1 MLKKNENV
9 NDLNKMELSKQMM
22 QQFLNRPVTIKPVIP
37 VGSHRAV
44 FNGFAT
50 KEFRE
55 TVGFEIKLHI
65 NGIDYSYDMPFS
77 ASSENA
83 EKQMRIYESIIRD
96 IGRQFGLYGDVY
108 IDTLNEHVG
117 TEIDLHVRLKDG
129 RRYTNFYKAKEVEPE
144 TETEMIQF

>member
-1 MLKKNENV
+1 MLKKENL
-9 NDLNKMELSKQMM
+9 DKMEMSRKLMEQFM
-22 QQFLNRPVTIKPVIP
+22 QRPVTIKPIIP

-44 FNGFAT
+44 FNGFVT
-50 KEFRE
+50 KTFRE

-77 ASSENA
+77 ASAENA
-83 EKQMRIYESIIRD
+83 EKQLKIYESIIRD

-108 IDTLNEHVG
+108 IDTLNEHIG
-117 TEIDLHVRLKDG
+117 KEIDLHVVVKDG

-144 TETEMIQF
+144 TEIVQF

>member
-1 MLKKNENV
+1 MLQKEKG
-9 NDLNKMELSKQMM
+9 NDLNKLEESKKLL
-22 QQFLNRPVTIKPVIP
+22 QQFLSRPVTIKPIIP

-50 KEFRE
+50 KTFRE

-117 TEIDLHVRLKDG
+117 REIDLHVVVKDG
-129 RRYTNFYKAKEVEPE
+129 RRYTNFYKAKEVES
-144 TETEMIQF
+144 ETEMIQF

>member
-1 MLKKNENV
+1 MLKKEN
-9 NDLNKMELSKQMM
+9 LNKRELSKQLME
-22 QQFLNRPVTIKPVIP
+22 QFMSSPVTIKPIIP

-44 FNGFAT
+44 FNGFVP

-55 TVGFEIKLHI
+55 SVGFEIKLHI
-65 NGIDYSYDMPFS
+65 NGIDYSHPMPFS
-77 ASSENA
+77 ASGENA
-83 EKQMRIYESIIRD
+83 ERQMEIYGNIIKD

-117 TEIDLHVRLKDG
+117 KEIDLHVVVKDG

-144 TETEMIQF
+144 TEMVQF

>member
-1 MLKKNENV
+1 MLKKENPGR
-9 NDLNKMELSKQMM
+9 MEESRKLLEQFLSK
-22 QQFLNRPVTIKPVIP
+22 PVTIKPIIP

-44 FNGFAT
+44 FNGFVT

-108 IDTLNEHVG
+108 IDTLNEHAG
-117 TEIDLHVRLKDG
+117 KEIDLHVVVKDG
-129 RRYTNFYKAKEVEPE
+129 RRFTNFYKAKEVEPE
-144 TETEMIQF
+144 TEIVQF

>member
-1 MLKKNENV
+1 MLKKENGK
-9 NDLNKMELSKQMM
+9 DLNRMEASKKLME
-22 QQFLNRPVTIKPVIP
+22 QFMSRPVTIKPIIP

-44 FNGFAT
+44 FNGFVT

-55 TVGFEIKLHI
+55 TVGFEIKLQI

-83 EKQMRIYESIIRD
+83 EKQMRIYEGIIRD

-108 IDTLNEHVG
+108 IDTLNEHIG
-117 TEIDLHVRLKDG
+117 TEIDLHVVVKDG

-144 TETEMIQF
+144 TETEMVQF

>member
-1 MLKKNENV
+1 MLRKENP
-9 NDLNKMELSKQMM
+9 NKMEESKKLL
-22 QQFLNRPVTIKPVIP
+22 QQFMSRPVTIKPIIP

-44 FNGFAT
+44 FNGFVT

-108 IDTLNEHVG
+108 IDTLNEHAG
-117 TEIDLHVRLKDG
+117 KEIDLHVVVKDG
-129 RRYTNFYKAKEVEPE
+129 RRFTNFYKAKEVEPE
-144 TETEMIQF
+144 TEIVQF